1 MDTEP
6 QPSSSR
12 LGTLPSIQTFGALSN
27 FLRGA
32 IADEDTRAFSDSMGE
47 LAAQAEGVIAVL
59 GRTRRRDEA
68 GPALMDML
76 TVLRAHRAFVLDLG
90 LTWRG
95 LYEYAG
101 YLQSVNNF
109 RILIS
114 QWLQAAPWDDELE
127 VTSAD
132 FMSVAWRTLGDGM
145 LLIDMYEQ
153 WLQRE
158 GVDSERF
165 EDVPEPQLEKVRQ
178 WWHKLRR

>member
-1 MDTEP
+1 MDSKP
-6 QPSSSR
+6 QSPSRR
-12 LGTLPSIQTFGALSN
+12 LATLPSIETFGALSN

-32 IADEDTRAFSDSMGE
+32 VADEDSRNFSDSMGE
-47 LAAQAEGVIAVL
+47 LAVHAESVIGVL
-59 GRTRRRDEA
+59 GRTRRRDVA

-76 TVLRAHRAFVLDLG
+76 TVLRGHRAFVLDLG

-109 RILIS
+109 RILIR

-127 VTSAD
+127 VTPAD
-132 FMSVAWRTLGDGM
+132 FQSVAWRTLGDGM

-153 WLQRE
+153 WLERE
-158 GVDSERF
+158 GVDSERLD
-165 EDVPEPQLEKVRQ
+165 DVPEPQIEKAQQ
-178 WWHKLRR
+178 WWKLRR

>member
-1 MDTEP
+1 MDSKP
-6 QPSSSR
+6 PSSPGR
-12 LGTLPSIQTFGALSN
+12 LATLPGIETFGALSN

-32 IADEDTRAFSDSMGE
+32 VADEDSRNFSDSMGE
-47 LAAQAEGVIAVL
+47 LAVHAESVIAVL
-59 GRTRRRDEA
+59 ARTRRRDVA

-76 TVLRAHRAFVLDLG
+76 TVLRSHRAFVLELA

-109 RILIS
+109 RILIG
-114 QWLQAAPWDDELE
+114 QWLQAAPWDDDLQ
-127 VTSAD
+127 VTATD
-132 FMSVAWRTLGDGM
+132 FQSVAWRTLGDGM

-153 WLQRE
+153 WLERE

-165 EDVPEPQLEKVRQ
+165 DDVPEPQIEKAQQ
-178 WWHKLRR
+178 WWKLRR